1 MIDALMVQYLTWGDI
16 VPIKQENTRVVITM
30 TNELRKELEREAEE
44 EDRSLS
50 NYIVQILK
58 QRQRQKNTK

>member
-1 MIDALMVQYLTWGDI
+1 M
-16 VPIKQENTRVVITM
+16 PIKPENSRVIITM
-30 TNELRKELEREAEE
+30 TAELRKELEKEAEE

-58 QRQRQKNTK
+58 QRHKKKE

>member
-1 MIDALMVQYLTWGDI
+1 MSD
-16 VPIKQENTRVVITM
+16 
-30 TNELRKELEREAEE
+30 ELRKELEIEAEE

-58 QRQRQKNTK
+58 QRQRIKDTK